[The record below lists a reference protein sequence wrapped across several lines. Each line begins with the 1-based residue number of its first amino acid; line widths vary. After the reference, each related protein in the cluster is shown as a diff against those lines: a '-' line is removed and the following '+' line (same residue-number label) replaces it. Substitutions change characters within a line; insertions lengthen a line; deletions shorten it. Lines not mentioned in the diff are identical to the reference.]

1 MVTKMN
7 NLYVEDISNGELTS
21 TVYDIAF
28 FSSGYEERCLEV
40 PSMVNNQQA
49 RHVVILEYN
58 EHKNDDT
65 RKDVDLFYKTYWKE
79 AHRVEKSHSDA
90 SDIYQ
95 EILHAIENKPKD
107 EVLRVLV
114 DYTSMSRVWYSS
126 IINIL
131 LQYIEQPVCID
142 FTYTNGYYQDVN
154 LNVEL
159 GSLRVIPG
167 CEGSALTKKNTAAIF
182 MLGFDRNG
190 PHRLYNIINP
200 SKSYGVLASPAA
212 SHEYVGKCIDE
223 NRLFIEHQLGGKK
236 NVLHLPINSLSICYE
251 QLLQVINPLLGDYN
265 VTIVP
270 FGPKPHILA
279 SVLCGMTNK
288 NVTCMYS
295 EYIRNSTSRVESRGE
310 VTISRVHKLT

>member
-1 MVTKMN
+1 MN
-7 NLYVEDISNGELTS
+7 NLYVEDISNGELAS
-21 TVYDIAF
+21 SKYDIVF

-40 PSMVNNQQA
+40 PSIIHNQQA

-65 RKDVDLFYKTYWKE
+65 RKDVDLFYQTYWKE

-90 SDIYQ
+90 SEIYQ
-95 EILHAIENKPKD
+95 EILHAIENKAKG

-131 LQYIEQPVCID
+131 LHHIEQPVCID

-159 GSLRVIPG
+159 GSLKVIPG

-200 SKSYGVLASPAA
+200 SKSYGILASPAA

-223 NRLFIEHQLGGKK
+223 NRLFIEHQLGGEK
-236 NVLHLPINSLSICYE
+236 NILNLPINSLSICYE
-251 QLLQVINPLLGDYN
+251 QLLQVINPLLSDYN

-288 NVTCMYS
+288 SVTCMYS

-310 VTISRVHKLT
+310 VTISRVHKLA